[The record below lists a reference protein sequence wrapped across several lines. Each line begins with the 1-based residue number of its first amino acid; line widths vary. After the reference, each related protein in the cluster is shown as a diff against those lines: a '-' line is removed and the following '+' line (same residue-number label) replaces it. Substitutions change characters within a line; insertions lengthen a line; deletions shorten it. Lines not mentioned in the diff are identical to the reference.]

1 MTIIIIMI
9 ETKNGLRMDIST
21 SSEIGDR
28 FYEIFPHWPKIWMS
42 MLFFERAFP
51 RGRRFFCGHSL
62 NLLIYWFRVWPRSI
76 AWNLRDTRMIPYTHF
91 LSDTQTNWKSTPIS
105 VQTGV
110 LRSTRWIWK
119 IFGWNLKYNKS
130 NCAEQKRVRIFACT
144 SICISVNSPPSY
156 EQRTQLDR
164 SIFWSVIMVMFFEST
179 IQPLHRAFRHSLI

>member
-1 MTIIIIMI
+1 
-9 ETKNGLRMDIST
+9 MDCEWTFLLHRRLAIVSM
-21 SSEIGDR
+21 R
-28 FYEIFPHWPKIWMS
+28 FFLIDQRYECQCYFSKELSPVVDV
-42 MLFFERAFP
+42 
-51 RGRRFFCGHSL
+51 FFCGHSL